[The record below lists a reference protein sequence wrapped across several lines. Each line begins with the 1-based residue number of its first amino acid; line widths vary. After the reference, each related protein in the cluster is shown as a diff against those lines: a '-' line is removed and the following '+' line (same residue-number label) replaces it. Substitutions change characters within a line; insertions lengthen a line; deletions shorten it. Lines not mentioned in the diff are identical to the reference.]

1 MIEGASCVVLIGGES
16 RRMGTDKAAVEL
28 SGRKLLDH
36 VLDAVLPIFDEVFI
50 GAHDDDPSLI
60 KTLPAGVRVVRDT
73 LPGRGPALGVCS
85 ALEAAKNPWV
95 FVVSCDVP
103 MLSGGLVE
111 ALALL
116 RENFDAVVPYVK
128 GGPEPTCA
136 FYSKTLL
143 APLKESVLAGKR
155 GLAYFLKEAE
165 AKGLNIRYADGEE
178 LKQADPGLLSFTD
191 IDTPEDLLG
200 VEKFIKEK

>member
-28 SGRKLLDH
+28 SGRKLLDY
-36 VLDAVLPIFDEVFI
+36 VLGAVLPLFGEVFI
-50 GAHDDDPSLI
+50 GAHDDNPLLF
-60 KTLPAGVRVVRDT
+60 KTLPTGVRVVRDT

-103 MLSGGLVE
+103 MLSSGLVE

-116 RENFDAVVPYVK
+116 RDDNDAVVPYVN

-136 FYSKTLL
+136 FYLKTLL
-143 APLKESVLAGKR
+143 TPLKESVLEGKR
-155 GLAYFLKEAE
+155 GLSYFLKEAE

-178 LKQADPGLLSFTD
+178 LKKADPGLLSFTD